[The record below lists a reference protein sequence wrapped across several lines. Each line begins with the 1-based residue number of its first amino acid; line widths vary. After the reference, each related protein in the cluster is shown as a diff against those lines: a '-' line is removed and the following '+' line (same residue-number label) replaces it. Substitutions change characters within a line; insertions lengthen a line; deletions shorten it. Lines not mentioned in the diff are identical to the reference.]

1 MSPPQIGAKSLGRVM
16 EMQHYR
22 LAVVL
27 AVTMV
32 VASACGGSSAST
44 ARLIADVETVG
55 RGFAENFRAYIEQA
69 TPPCVVSEFTPPK
82 LNGASVDYTF
92 VVDCDPTDLKM
103 RFELGVSCEYL
114 IGERYRL
121 VGSTSRNQGSSVF
134 GFYEPTTG
142 SNADGLYGN
151 LRMCPPSE

>member
-1 MSPPQIGAKSLGRVM
+1 
-16 EMQHYR
+16 MQHYR

-44 ARLIADVETVG
+44 ARLIADTEIVG
-55 RGFAENFRAYIEQA
+55 RGFAENFRAFAEQA
-69 TPPCVVSEFTPPK
+69 SSPCVVSKFIAPK
-82 LNGASVDYTF
+82 LNGTSVDYTF
-92 VVDCDPTDLKM
+92 VVDCDPTDVKM
-103 RFELGVSCEYL
+103 RFELGISCEYL

-121 VGSTSRNQGSSVF
+121 IGSTSRNQTSSVF

-142 SNADGLYGN
+142 SSADGLYGKWT
-151 LRMCPPSE
+151 MCPPSE

>member
-44 ARLIADVETVG
+44 ARLIADVEIVG
-55 RGFAENFRAYIEQA
+55 RGFAEDLRAYVEQG
-69 TPPCVVSEFTPPK
+69 TPPCVVSEFIAPK
-82 LNGASVDYTF
+82 LNGTSVDYTF

-103 RFELGVSCEYL
+103 RFEIGVSCEYL

-121 VGSTSRNQGSSVF
+121 VGSTRRHQTSSVF
-134 GFYEPTTG
+134 GFYEPTTK
-142 SNADGLYGN
+142 SSADGLYGN
-151 LRMCPPSE
+151 LTMCPPSE